1 MEQIGFVINTK
12 DDMAKVIVN
21 RVSACGG
28 SCSSCGS
35 SCNTSG
41 VELEIKNTL
50 GAKPGDYVELKA
62 NTSQILKTA
71 FIIYLIPLLL
81 MIAGIIGGVLIFKSI
96 GYENYET
103 YGFIVGLV
111 FLGLSYVLLKII
123 DSKAKNG
130 NKVIIEMTSII
141 IK

>member
-12 DDMAKVIVN
+12 NDMARVVVN

-35 SCNTSG
+35 SCNTNG

-50 GAKPGDYVELKA
+50 GAKPGDYVELRA
-62 NTSQILKTA
+62 SASQILKTA
-71 FIIYLIPLLL
+71 FIVYLFPLLA
-81 MIAGIIGGVLIFKSI
+81 MIAGIAGGITVFKSK

-103 YGFIVGLV
+103 YGFVVGLV
-111 FLGLSYVLLKII
+111 FLGLSYVVLKII
-123 DSKAKNG
+123 DAKVRKN
-130 NKVIIEMTSII
+130 NKEIIEMISII
-141 IK
+141 TK